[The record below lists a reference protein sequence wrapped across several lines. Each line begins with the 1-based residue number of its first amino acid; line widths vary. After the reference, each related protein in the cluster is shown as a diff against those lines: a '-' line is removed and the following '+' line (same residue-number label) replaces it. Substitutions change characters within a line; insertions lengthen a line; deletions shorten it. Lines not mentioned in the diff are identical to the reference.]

1 MPDAFISMT
10 TSWASGAGSGN
21 CINSSPRSPVNT
33 IPRIAASVCL
43 CLWFDLERKNV
54 IGKGR
59 TDRELQA
66 VAPAPRKIGAG
77 GYGSRLA
84 RSLSSGRPKAGP
96 VGLAGTTRSNRTR
109 GDVDHQGEQ
118 CGIEYKRDD
127 AVRGGG
133 TADGLVGDADV
144 GDLRGHSD
152 HEREIHKVPVVG
164 VVVLIAARKLQAARL
179 YAAGII
185 VGRMQPEGGGH

>member
-96 VGLAGTTRSNRTR
+96 VGLAGTTPEIWLSGMMGRRAQVPPRRVTAAKNSPQSVFEINALLERKALDSECNT
-109 GDVDHQGEQ
+109 DLPSF
-118 CGIEYKRDD
+118 YF
-127 AVRGGG
+127 VRG
-133 TADGLVGDADV
+133 
-144 GDLRGHSD
+144 
-152 HEREIHKVPVVG
+152 
-164 VVVLIAARKLQAARL
+164 
-179 YAAGII
+179 
-185 VGRMQPEGGGH
+185 